1 MTPDAKACGLQ
12 LVTKPGIR
20 LQRQP
25 SFPVEQGKAITANR
39 LRVAK
44 EKSSKFCS
52 FLSWSIVLEWW
63 TASPKKDIVAHF

>member
-39 LRVAK
+39 LREAK
-44 EKSSKFCS
+44 EMESLWKQGQEMGFCE
-52 FLSWSIVLEWW
+52 FVLSL
-63 TASPKKDIVAHF
+63 DVA